1 MISLRSVLLSA
12 LLPVASCAATMAE
25 GGAEGWPALAKDET
39 TSASLPVAEGGAE
52 GWPALAKDE
61 TTSAIPKAG
70 NAAELVRCQSACRQ
84 GLEAMETFCRS
95 CPEPRAKV
103 FCWAA
108 AKAGLVACPGF
119 CYNWWG
125 S

>member
-1 MISLRSVLLSA
+1 MTSLRFVLLSA
-12 LLPVASCAATMAE
+12 LLFAASCAAAMAEGGVEGSPALAMAETTAATPTMAE
-25 GGAEGWPALAKDET
+25 GSAEGSPALATDET
-39 TSASLPVAEGGAE
+39 TTA
-52 GWPALAKDE
+52 
-61 TTSAIPKAG
+61 TPKAG

-84 GLEAMETFCRS
+84 GLDAMENFCRS
-95 CPEPRAKV
+95 CPDPRAKL

-108 AKAGLVACPGF
+108 AKAGLVACLGF